1 MPLTILSNKNIQHLL
16 LDLRKDDLYQMM
28 ERLRE
33 ALDEYSLSKNKD
45 GCSADNQPEPTSI
58 ESSNGTTTRFM
69 PATSSSYL
77 GMKVVTQATVT
88 VPEESSNESLDR
100 EPESMVSS
108 PAHNP
113 RGAILIGIPIYPDF
127 TFSPFPFPLSPSPP
141 SLKSP
146 DKPISNS
153 PQMSN
158 TSEPIGIINAQEF
171 TAFRTALTSSL
182 LLLHRRKVKT
192 LTVFGTGKQ
201 AFWHVRLALCL
212 HGHTIKH
219 VHFINRDFSENATS
233 ILRTF
238 YGYDALVREREGW
251 PNTSFSLLTP
261 YYEEYRRMLNKQVR
275 DADVVYCTTPSTEP
289 LFDHRILTETQGRQK
304 GRLIVAVG
312 SYKDSMIEV
321 PKEVI
326 HQAVKKHGTGHHLH
340 KHAEEGGVII
350 VDTLA
355 CLTDTGELTQAKV
368 GATEVVELGEIVMLE
383 RLAPSAEESSSM
395 SDEIA
400 SPRSSL
406 EGLSMRTIFSSSFS
420 KTESPSEE
428 RHGLSH
434 IFPSHRPHHLPA
446 IFHRKKN
453 SRGSEKDVM
462 VTSSENSQPR
472 RSDSSISSPRPQPQH
487 SDSLQSKYTS
497 PSTNHR
503 PPISHRSS
511 SSISHVPTLTSGKQG
526 KKTRQP
532 QNAKED
538 DLCRWLTKGN
548 VIYKSIGIGL
558 VDLVIGTEL
567 IRMAREEGVGVTMQ
581 NF

>member
-16 LDLRKDDLYQMM
+16 LDLRKEDLHQMM

-33 ALDEYSLSKNKD
+33 ALDEYSLSKTKD
-45 GCSADNQPEPTSI
+45 GCSADNQPEPTSV
-58 ESSNGTTTRFM
+58 ESSHGTATRFT

-77 GMKVVTQATVT
+77 GMKENTDKSLVVTQATVT
-88 VPEESSNESLDR
+88 VPEESSSETLDR
-100 EPESMVSS
+100 ESEEAMVSS
-108 PAHNP
+108 PENSP
-113 RGAILIGIPIYPDF
+113 RGALLI
-127 TFSPFPFPLSPSPP
+127 
-141 SLKSP
+141 
-146 DKPISNS
+146 
-153 PQMSN
+153 MSN

-182 LLLHRRKVKT
+182 LLLHRRRVKT

-212 HGHTIKH
+212 HGHTIKN
-219 VHFINRDFSENATS
+219 VHFINRDFSENAIS
-233 ILRTF
+233 ILRNF
-238 YGYDALVREREGW
+238 YRYDPLVREREGW

-261 YYEEYRRMLNKQVR
+261 YYEEYRRMIIKQVR
-275 DADVVYCTTPSTEP
+275 DADVIYCTTPSMVP

-326 HQAVKKHGTGHHLH
+326 HQAVKRHGAGHHLH
-340 KHAEEGGVII
+340 KHAEEGGVIV

-355 CLTDTGELTQAKV
+355 CLTETGELTQAKV
-368 GATEVVELGEIVMLE
+368 GETEVVELGELVMLE
-383 RLAPSAEESSSM
+383 RLAPSAEESSNSSM
-395 SDEIA
+395 SDEA
-400 SPRSSL
+400 SPRTSF
-406 EGLSMRTIFSSSFS
+406 EGLSMRTIFSPSIS
-420 KTESPSEE
+420 KTDSPSEE
-428 RHGLSH
+428 RHGLPQ
-434 IFPSHRPHHLPA
+434 IFPSHRPHHLPS
-446 IFHRKKN
+446 IFHRRKD
-453 SRGSEKDVM
+453 SRSSEKDM
-462 VTSSENSQPR
+462 LATSPENSQPR
-472 RSDSSISSPRPQPQH
+472 SSDSSISSPHPPPHPQSHPQPQR
-487 SDSLQSKYTS
+487 SDSLQSNRTGS
-497 PSTNHR
+497 STNLT

-511 SSISHVPTLTSGKQG
+511 SGISHSPTQDTLTSSKQQR
-526 KKTRQP
+526 KKTHKP

-567 IRMAREEGVGVTMQ
+567 INMAREEGVGVTMQ
-581 NF
+581 HF

>member
-16 LDLRKDDLYQMM
+16 LDLRKEDLHQMM

-33 ALDEYSLSKNKD
+33 ALDEYSLSKSED
-45 GCSADNQPEPTSI
+45 SCSADNQPEPTSI

-88 VPEESSNESLDR
+88 VPEQSSNESLDR
-100 EPESMVSS
+100 EPEDSMVSS
-108 PAHNP
+108 PANNP
-113 RGAILIGIPIYPDF
+113 RGAILI
-127 TFSPFPFPLSPSPP
+127 
-141 SLKSP
+141 
-146 DKPISNS
+146 
-153 PQMSN
+153 MSN

-219 VHFINRDFSENATS
+219 VHFINRDFSENATFMMKS
-233 ILRTF
+233 F

-251 PNTSFSLLTP
+251 PSTSFSLLTP
-261 YYEEYRRMLNKQVR
+261 YYEEYRRMLYKQVR
-275 DADVVYCTTPSTEP
+275 DADVLYCTTPSTEP
-289 LFDHRILTETQGRQK
+289 LFDHKILTETQGRQK
-304 GRLIVAVG
+304 GRLIIAVG
-312 SYKDSMIEV
+312 SFKDSMIEV

-368 GATEVVELGEIVMLE
+368 GETEVVELGELVMLE

-395 SDEIA
+395 SDEVS

-406 EGLSMRTIFSSSFS
+406 EGLSMRTIFSSSLS

-446 IFHRKKN
+446 IFHRRKD
-453 SRGSEKDVM
+453 SRSSEKDLQ
-462 VTSSENSQPR
+462 VTSPENSQPR
-472 RSDSSISSPRPQPQH
+472 RSECSISSPHPQPQC
-487 SDSLQSKYTS
+487 SDSLQSTDTS
-497 PSTNHR
+497 FSTSHT

-511 SSISHVPTLTSGKQG
+511 SGISQTPTLSSNKQR
-526 KKTRQP
+526 KKTHKP

-567 IRMAREEGVGVTMQ
+567 IKMAREEGVGVTMQ

>member
-16 LDLRKDDLYQMM
+16 LDLRKEVLHEMM

-33 ALDEYSLSKNKD
+33 ALDEYSLSKTKG
-45 GCSADNQPEPTSI
+45 GCSADNQPEPTSV
-58 ESSNGTTTRFM
+58 ESFHGTATRFM

-88 VPEESSNESLDR
+88 VPDESSIESLDR
-100 EPESMVSS
+100 GPEDSMVST
-108 PAHNP
+108 PANNS
-113 RGAILIGIPIYPDF
+113 RGALLI
-127 TFSPFPFPLSPSPP
+127 
-141 SLKSP
+141 
-146 DKPISNS
+146 
-153 PQMSN
+153 MSN

-182 LLLHRRKVKT
+182 LLLHRRRVKV

-212 HGHTIKH
+212 HGHTIKR
-219 VHFINRDFSENATS
+219 VHFINRDFSENATA
-233 ILRTF
+233 ILTNF
-238 YGYDALVREREGW
+238 YSYDALVREREGW
-251 PNTSFSLLTP
+251 PSTSFSLLTP
-261 YYEEYRRMLNKQVR
+261 YYEEYRRMINKQVR

-304 GRLIVAVG
+304 GRLIIAVG

-326 HQAVKKHGTGHHLH
+326 HQAVKRHGTGHHLH

-355 CLTDTGELTQAKV
+355 CLADTGELTQAKV
-368 GATEVVELGEIVMLE
+368 GETEVVELGELVMLQ
-383 RLAPSAEESSSM
+383 RLVPTAEETSSM
-395 SDEIA
+395 SDEM
-400 SPRSSL
+400 SPRSSF
-406 EGLSMRTIFSSSFS
+406 EGPSMRTIFSPSFS
-420 KTESPSEE
+420 KTDSPSEE
-428 RHGLSH
+428 RHGLAH
-434 IFPSHRPHHLPA
+434 IFPSHRPHRLPS
-446 IFHRKKN
+446 IFHRRKS
-453 SRGSEKDVM
+453 SRSLEKGGLA
-462 VTSSENSQPR
+462 TASENSLPR
-472 RSDSSISSPRPQPQH
+472 RSESRNSSPQPQPQR
-487 SDSLQSKYTS
+487 SDSQQSNNTS
-497 PSTNHR
+497 SPTHHP

-511 SSISHVPTLTSGKQG
+511 SSVSHTPTLTSGK
-526 KKTRQP
+526 KPHKP
-532 QNAKED
+532 QSAKED

-567 IRMAREEGVGVTMQ
+567 IKMAREEGVGVTMQ
-581 NF
+581 DF